1 MQRSSYTV
9 EFKLKTV
16 ARLKSEFN
24 GNLSKAS
31 KVLIRSFEAC
41 GVAPMGQKVP
51 LEHLNGRLKGVLG
64 YKEGI
69 EELQSD
75 SESSGAD
82 DNEELDIFQDGN

>member
-1 MQRSSYTV
+1 M
-9 EFKLKTV
+9 
-16 ARLKSEFN
+16 
-24 GNLSKAS
+24 
-31 KVLIRSFEAC
+31 
-41 GVAPMGQKVP
+41 P

-75 SESSGAD
+75 SQSSDED